1 MPFVIYVLGLLIFA
15 QTTSEFMVAGI
26 MPVLSEEF
34 GVSISSIGYLISA
47 YSAGMVIGGPIL
59 TLALLK
65 VAQKKALLTLTFV
78 YLIGQILGAMAPNYE
93 IMFVARLITG
103 ISSAACFG
111 LCMAIAFQLV
121 SAHTRGRAA
130 SIVLGGLML
139 ATAAGLP
146 ITIMVEQYFGWRA
159 SFWTIALLVLLAGIL
174 AYIFIPSVAQQEQ
187 TSVRKELGLFK
198 NYSLWAAYVTSMV
211 VIGAIITGFS
221 YFTPILTSISGV
233 KSTTVPYILAGYGI
247 AMVIGNVIV
256 GRLADTY
263 MISVLVVGL
272 SVLTVTFVVFGL
284 FTELPMIAVIS
295 IITVGFVGLSMNPA
309 LAIRVTRVGGTGTLV
324 ASVHNSMINLGNTFG
339 PAIGGFAIE
348 AGFGLASPLWVGLIL
363 SIIALISLLP
373 IVRGNIPFLNT
384 K

>member
-1 MPFVIYVLGLLIFA
+1 
-15 QTTSEFMVAGI
+15 
-26 MPVLSEEF
+26 
-34 GVSISSIGYLISA
+34 
-47 YSAGMVIGGPIL
+47 
-59 TLALLK
+59 
-65 VAQKKALLTLTFV
+65 
-78 YLIGQILGAMAPNYE
+78 
-93 IMFVARLITG
+93 
-103 ISSAACFG
+103 
-111 LCMAIAFQLV
+111 
-121 SAHTRGRAA
+121 
-130 SIVLGGLML
+130 
-139 ATAAGLP
+139 
-146 ITIMVEQYFGWRA
+146 
-159 SFWTIALLVLLAGIL
+159 
-174 AYIFIPSVAQQEQ
+174 
-187 TSVRKELGLFK
+187 
-198 NYSLWAAYVTSMV
+198 MV